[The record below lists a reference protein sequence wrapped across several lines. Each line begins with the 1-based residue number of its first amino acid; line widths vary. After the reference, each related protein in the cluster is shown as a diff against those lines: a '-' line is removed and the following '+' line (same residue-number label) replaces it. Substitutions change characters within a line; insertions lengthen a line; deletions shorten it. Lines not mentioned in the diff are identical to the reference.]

1 MSDSSTRCHR
11 PTRRASYWSDSSIS
25 AASAAKILSTYD
37 RLMQIGALIF
47 PTDQTIRPDRLAVA
61 LEDSGYESFW
71 VAEHTHIPI
80 SRRTPYPAGG
90 DLPEFY
96 TRTMDPFVAL
106 TAAAVAT
113 STLRLGTGIC
123 LVNQHHHINLAK
135 QAASV
140 DLLSGGR
147 FMFGVGVG
155 WNEDEMEHH
164 GVDPSKRRST
174 ARERI
179 LAVRELWTAE
189 HAEFH
194 GQFVDFS
201 PSISL
206 PKPVGMP
213 PVIMGG
219 SGGPVTFR
227 HVVEYCD
234 GWMPI
239 HGRTDPLERIDL
251 LRQMAEDAGRDPES
265 IEVSIYGCPMDAA
278 IIERYQAA
286 GVARVVFWL
295 PAVAEDE
302 VLAAV
307 SAGRAL
313 IG

>member
-1 MSDSSTRCHR
+1 MH
-11 PTRRASYWSDSSIS
+11 
-25 AASAAKILSTYD
+25 
-37 RLMQIGALIF
+37 IGALIF
-47 PTDQTIRPDRLAVA
+47 PTDQTIRPDTLAVE
-61 LEDSGYESFW
+61 LEGHGYESFW

-80 SRRTPYPAGG
+80 SRRTPYPGGG

-96 TRTMDPFVAL
+96 KRTMDPFVAL
-106 TAAAVAT
+106 TAAATAT
-113 STLRLGTGIC
+113 TTIGLGTGIC

-140 DLLSGGR
+140 DLLSDGR
-147 FMFGVGVG
+147 FLFGVGVG

-164 GVDPSKRRST
+164 GVNPAKRRST

-194 GQFVDFS
+194 GDYVDFS

-206 PKPVGMP
+206 PKPVRVP

-219 SGGPVTFR
+219 SGGPITFR

-251 LRQMAEDAGRDPES
+251 LRQMATEAGRDPDS
-265 IEVSIYGCPMDAA
+265 ISVTIYGCPIDAEV
-278 IIERYQAA
+278 IDRYRAA
-286 GVARVVFWL
+286 GVDRVVFWL
-295 PAVAEDE
+295 PAVEPDR
-302 VLAAV
+302 VLATVA
-307 SAGRAL
+307 AGAEH
-313 IG
+313 IN